1 MAARL
6 KAVVPLTISIG
17 VLAFLATEL
26 ALNFTFHWVTAKDGV
41 FGAYGL
47 PQGIQLALPAIFV
60 GWGLY
65 FLLGGAGAAFGKT
78 VIAALTGTIGAT
90 ITMAI
95 GPKLADSPDFWGLG
109 VMIGITA
116 AALIVLSTVVEDDR
130 FAPAPAF
137 CAYASVFFWWIA
149 TGLDNFVPA
158 GKGPHTAEAVTAAI
172 TNKPLSAG
180 TGAFGGLLSTPWQW
194 VAVTVLVS
202 LVVGAVFGLVSVWLA
217 GVLGKVGARSAE
229 PNVAINA

>member
-47 PQGIQLALPAIFV
+47 PQGLQLALPAIFV

-65 FLLGGAGAAFGKT
+65 FVLGGAGAAFGKT
-78 VIAALTGTIGAT
+78 LIAALTGTIGAT
-90 ITMAI
+90 LTMAI
-95 GPKLADSPDFWGLG
+95 GPKLADSPDFWGLA

-149 TGLDNFVPA
+149 TGLDNFVPG

-194 VAVTVLVS
+194 VSITVLVS
-202 LVVGAVFGLVSVWLA
+202 LALGAVFGVVSVWFA

>member
-1 MAARL
+1 
-6 KAVVPLTISIG
+6 
-17 VLAFLATEL
+17 
-26 ALNFTFHWVTAKDGV
+26 VTVKDGV
-41 FGAYGL
+41 FGAYGV

-65 FLLGGAGAAFGKT
+65 FLLSTSFTKT

-116 AALIVLSTVVEDDR
+116 AALVVLSTVVEDDR

-149 TGLDNFVPA
+149 TGLDNFVPG
-158 GKGPHTAEAVTAAI
+158 GKGPHTADAVVAAI

-180 TGAFGGLLSTPWQW
+180 TGAFGGLLSMSWQW
-194 VAVTVLVS
+194 VAVSVFVS
-202 LVVGAVFGLVSVWLA
+202 LVLGAVFGIVSVWLA
-217 GVLGKVGARSAE
+217 GVLGRFGSRSAE
-229 PNVAINA
+229 PEVAINA

>member
-26 ALNFTFHWVTAKDGV
+26 ALNFTFHWVTVQNGV
-41 FGAYGL
+41 FGAYGV
-47 PQGIQLALPAIFV
+47 PESIQLALPAIFV

-65 FLLGGAGAAFGKT
+65 FLTSLSFSKT
-78 VIAALTGTIGAT
+78 AIAALTGTIGAT
-90 ITMAI
+90 LTMAI
-95 GPKLADSPDFWGLG
+95 GPKLADSPDFWGLAL
-109 VMIGITA
+109 MIGITA
-116 AALIVLSTVVEDDR
+116 AALVVLSTAVEDDR

-149 TGLDNFVPA
+149 TGLDNFVPG

-194 VAVTVLVS
+194 VAITVLAS
-202 LVVGAVFGLVSVWLA
+202 LVLGGVFGIVSVWLA
-217 GVLGKVGARSAE
+217 GVLGKIGSHSASE
-229 PNVAINA
+229 PNVAAPA